1 MKKQRLIITF
11 SLLLVSCLPMVAV
24 AQATATWRSW
34 NQPVKPFRIIGN
46 VWYVGASDVT
56 AFLITTSA
64 GHILLDSGF
73 AETVPQIK
81 QNVSQLGF
89 KLADVKIL
97 LNSHAHSDHAGGLAE
112 LKQLTGATLMIS
124 EPDAS
129 AMAKGGKDDPQFGDR
144 MLFAPVKA
152 DRLLRD
158 GDEVKLGETTLTARV
173 TPGHTKGSTT
183 WTMKVREGGK
193 SYDVVFVTS
202 VSAPEYKLVGND
214 KHPQVVDDYRRTF
227 RVLKTL
233 PCDVFLGPHAG
244 FFDMKNKRARFDQ
257 SVQPNPFIDPAG
269 YRRYVA
275 AGESAFEE
283 ELKKQSQDAAPK
295 PAPERH

>member
-1 MKKQRLIITF
+1 MKVPKLIIAF
-11 SLLLVSCLPMVAV
+11 SLMLVSCLPTVAV

-46 VWYVGASDVT
+46 IWYVGASDVT

-73 AETVPQIK
+73 AETVPLIK
-81 QNVSQLGF
+81 QNISQLGF

-124 EPDAS
+124 EPDA
-129 AMAKGGKDDPQFGDR
+129 ALLANGGKNDPHFGDNL
-144 MLFAPVKA
+144 LFAPAKA

-158 GDEVKLGETTLTARV
+158 GEEVKLGETTLIAHV

-193 SYDVVFVTS
+193 SYDVVFASS

-227 RVLKTL
+227 RFTKTL

-244 FFDMKNKRARFDQ
+244 FFDMKNKRARLDQ
-257 SVQPNPFIDPAG
+257 GAQPNPFIDPAG

-275 AGESAFEE
+275 AGEQAFEE
-283 ELKKQSQDAAPK
+283 ELKKQLQAIAPK
-295 PAPERH
+295 PAQERR

>member
-1 MKKQRLIITF
+1 MPKLITIL
-11 SLLLVSCLPMVAV
+11 SLLLVSFLPALAV
-24 AQATATWRSW
+24 AQADPAWRSW

-81 QNVSQLGF
+81 QNVAQLGF

-97 LNSHAHSDHAGGLAE
+97 LNSHPHNDHAGGLAE
-112 LKQLTGATLMIS
+112 LKELTGATLMVS
-124 EPDAS
+124 EPDAIS
-129 AMAKGGKDDPQFGDR
+129 LANGGKNDPQFGDK

-158 GDEVKLGETTLTARV
+158 GEEVKLGETTLTARV

-193 SYDVVFVTS
+193 SYDVVFATS
-202 VSAPEYKLVGND
+202 VSAPGYKLVGND
-214 KHPQVVDDYRRTF
+214 QHPQVVDDYRRTF
-227 RVLKTL
+227 RTLQAL
-233 PCDVFLGPHAG
+233 PCDVFLGPHAS
-244 FFDMKNKRARFDQ
+244 FFDMKSKRARLDQ
-257 SVQPNPFIDPAG
+257 GAQPNPFIDPAG

-275 AGESAFEE
+275 AGERAFEE
-283 ELKKQSQDAAPK
+283 ELKKQLQSAASK
-295 PAPERH
+295 PAQ

>member
-1 MKKQRLIITF
+1 MKMPKLIIAF
-11 SLLLVSCLPMVAV
+11 SLLLLSCLPTMAI
-24 AQATATWRSW
+24 AQADPTWRSW

-46 VWYVGASDVT
+46 IWYVGASDVT
-56 AFLITTSA
+56 AYLITTSG

-81 QNVSQLGF
+81 QNVAQLGF
-89 KLADVKIL
+89 KFTDIKIL

-124 EPDAS
+124 EPDA
-129 AMAKGGKDDPQFGDR
+129 ALLANGGKDDPQFGDR
-144 MLFAPVKA
+144 FLFAPVKA

-158 GDEVKLGETTLTARV
+158 GEEVKLGETILTARV

-183 WTMKVREGGK
+183 WTIKVREGGK
-193 SYDVVFVTS
+193 SYDVVFASS
-202 VSAPEYKLVGND
+202 VSTPGYKLVGND

-227 RVLKTL
+227 RVMKAL
-233 PCDVFLGPHAG
+233 PCDVFLGPHAN
-244 FFDMKNKRARFDQ
+244 FFEMQKKRARLDQ
-257 SVQPNPFIDPAG
+257 GAQPNPFIDPMG

-275 AGESAFEE
+275 AGEQAFEE
-283 ELKKQSQDAAPK
+283 ELKKQLQAAAPK
-295 PAPERH
+295 PAPERR